1 MSTSQSTSK
10 EILVSCQGA
19 KTMELDR
26 LNQFQGKLKKISKKN
41 LERLKRRII
50 SDGIAAPLF
59 IWERDTG
66 SVILDGHQRL
76 KALKSL
82 QSEGYDIPDIPVA
95 LIHAADENEARQRVL
110 AISSQFGEW
119 DLDEL
124 DDWLVGAGE
133 DFSDTL
139 RIVDGEIE
147 IVDVSDTSDV
157 EDQVSEA
164 EPKPFNQVHVLLSMS
179 QNVFFDI
186 QDHLREIKN
195 TDGVQYEQSQN

>member
-1 MSTSQSTSK
+1 MSK
-10 EILVSCQGA
+10 KILVSCQGA
-19 KTMELDR
+19 KTIDLDS

-41 LERLKRRII
+41 LDRLKKRII

-59 IWERDTG
+59 IWERESE

-82 QSEGYDIPDIPVA
+82 EQEGYEIPDVPVA
-95 LIHAADENEARQRVL
+95 LIHASDESEARQRVL

-124 DDWLVGAGE
+124 DDWLAMAG
-133 DFSDTL
+133 DNFSDTL

-147 IVDVSDTSDV
+147 IVDVSDSSDV
-157 EDQVSEA
+157 EEQVSDA

-179 QNVFFDI
+179 QDVFFDI